1 MIWVIIALVVFIFQ
15 VLTILIVEYRHP
27 SKAVAWQLIL
37 FVFPLIGF
45 VTYYFMA
52 KEFQRKRTVR
62 RHGIVSTEL
71 RLRALRRTKLIHRI
85 SDLGDGQFIHQERL
99 FHLLQS
105 FSMSPITSCNKIEVL
120 QNGHE
125 TYEQILKAIE
135 QAEDHI
141 HMEYYTI
148 RDDRIGERFKEVLI
162 RKAMAG
168 VQVRIIYDGVGSY
181 ETHGSYFSELE
192 SAGIQTCCFLPP
204 RLAFFEK
211 RMNYRNH
218 RKIVII
224 DGTTGFL
231 GGINIG
237 DEYLNGNSKLGFWR
251 DTHLGIYGD
260 AVYSLQ
266 DIFMRDWWFAA
277 REKLS
282 GQNLFPEHQCQS
294 NEQVQIVSSGPDSSA
309 NAVLECY
316 FNAIA
321 VAKSRIYITS
331 PYFIPDTSL
340 LMGLRTAALSGVDVR
355 LIIPQVCDSQIV
367 MFASL
372 SYVEELLE
380 AGVRIYRYQKGF
392 IHSKTLIVDRL
403 LASIG
408 TANIDMRSFFSNFE
422 LTAILFNSGSIE
434 QVEKDFRRD
443 LQASEEL
450 RLSSFKSRPRLHK
463 IGEAASRLLSP
474 LL

>member
-1 MIWVIIALVVFIFQ
+1 MIWVIIALLVIIFQ
-15 VLTILIVEYRHP
+15 VLTILIAEYRNP

-62 RHGIVSTEL
+62 RQGIVSPEL
-71 RLRALRRTKLIHRI
+71 RLRALRRTKLVHRI
-85 SDLGDGQFIHQERL
+85 HELGDGEFIHQERL
-99 FHLLQS
+99 FRLLQS
-105 FSMSPITSCNKIEVL
+105 FSMSPITSCNDIEVL
-120 QNGHE
+120 QNGEE
-125 TYEQILKAIE
+125 TYARILEAIE
-135 QAEDHI
+135 QARDHI

-148 RDDRIGERFKEVLI
+148 RDDQIGQRFKEALI
-162 RKAMAG
+162 RKAKDG
-168 VQVRIIYDGVGSY
+168 VKVRIIYDGVGSY
-181 ETHGSYFSELE
+181 ETHGAYFNELE
-192 SAGIQTCCFLPP
+192 AAGIRTCCFLPP

-218 RKIVII
+218 RKIVVI

-237 DEYLNGNSKLGFWR
+237 DEYLNGNPKLGFWR
-251 DTHLGIYGD
+251 DTHLRLYGD

-266 DIFMRDWWFAA
+266 DIFMRDWWFTAKE
-277 REKLS
+277 RLS
-282 GQNLFPEHQCQS
+282 GQELFPEHNCKS
-294 NEQVQIVSSGPDSSA
+294 GEQVQIVSSGPDSSA
-309 NAVLECY
+309 DAVLECY

-321 VAKSRIYITS
+321 VAKSKIFITS
-331 PYFIPDTSL
+331 PYFIPDSSL

-355 LIIPQVCDSQIV
+355 LIIPQICDSRLV
-367 MFASL
+367 MLASL

-380 AGVRIYRYQKGF
+380 AGVRVYRYQKGF

-403 LASIG
+403 LTSIG
-408 TANIDMRSFFSNFE
+408 TANMDMRSFFSNFE
-422 LTAILFNSGSIE
+422 LTAILFNREAIE
-434 QVEKDFRRD
+434 QVEQDFRRD

-450 RLSSFKSRPRLHK
+450 RLSSFKKRPRLHK
-463 IGEAASRLLSP
+463 IGEAVSRLLSP